1 MISIR
6 HLCCNFKI
14 FVEKLIRNG
23 YRSIVR
29 CTKGVVMIVRLYFAG
44 ALTAPINYYRAAIT
58 PDRELLKK
66 RAQDFKM
73 PRGLLIFGENDSTID
88 VEVVEKTR
96 RMVYNLTTEVVK
108 GATHFVQQDEPEAVN
123 KAMREFLKSGY
134 ETEVKQD

>member
-1 MISIR
+1 
-6 HLCCNFKI
+6 
-14 FVEKLIRNG
+14 
-23 YRSIVR
+23 
-29 CTKGVVMIVRLYFAG
+29 MIVVKSCLYFAG